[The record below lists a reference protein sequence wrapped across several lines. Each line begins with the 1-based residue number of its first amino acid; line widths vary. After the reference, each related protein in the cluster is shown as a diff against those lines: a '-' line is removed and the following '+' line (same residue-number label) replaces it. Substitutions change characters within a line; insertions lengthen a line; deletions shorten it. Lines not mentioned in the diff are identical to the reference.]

1 MITTKPKVD
10 PTGIYNLKETAKA
23 LEMSPSTIRRY
34 CKEGIIKVRVR
45 KSTGKRV
52 ITGAD
57 IIKCWR
63 EVYL

>member
-1 MITTKPKVD
+1 MITRKPDVD
-10 PTGIYNLKETAKA
+10 PAGLYSIKDAAKA
-23 LEMSPSTIRRY
+23 LEMSQFTIRKY
-34 CKEGIIKVRVR
+34 GKLGIIRVRVR
-45 KSTGKRV
+45 KSNGRLV